1 MGVSRREADALIAA
15 GHVTVDGMTAE
26 LGQRAD
32 SASSITVKGKP
43 LESTPRLRYV
53 AFHKPVGYVCSRR
66 AQGDNPT
73 IYDLLPE
80 DMRSLKPVGRLD
92 KDSSGILILT
102 NDGDFAH
109 QMTHPKFAK
118 LKRYQVLLDAPL
130 QPLHQQMISDYGV
143 EIGDGPSKLQLE
155 RSDDDRLAW
164 TVIMKEGRNRQIRR
178 TFAALGYE
186 VTKLHR
192 DIFGV
197 YELADLA
204 SGAHVAVTAN
214 K

>member
-1 MGVSRREADALIAA
+1 
-15 GHVTVDGMTAE
+15 
-26 LGQRAD
+26 
-32 SASSITVKGKP
+32 
-43 LESTPRLRYV
+43 
-53 AFHKPVGYVCSRR
+53 
-66 AQGDNPT
+66 
-73 IYDLLPE
+73 
-80 DMRSLKPVGRLD
+80 
-92 KDSSGILILT
+92 
-102 NDGDFAH
+102 
-109 QMTHPKFAK
+109 MTHPKFAK